1 MMYFLQSK
9 KFYLW
14 VIIGQG
20 GREMDKITD
29 TFGLSRVIEPKD
41 TVPVTAWRVDNHRE
55 ISTEECR
62 ISLEL
67 IHLERDCFQQF
78 CSECGFDEAKIIA
91 KILDLINRRGKL
103 HNPFTNTAG
112 QFYGTIE
119 EMGSDFEKSTPYHKG
134 DSIFCLTTMTA
145 HPIYIEKIHKIDYS
159 YGELTVTGYGIVF
172 IGSPLTTIP
181 PGLQLNYTMAT
192 FDEAASLYS
201 IHNVSNKGKRYLVIG
216 KDLVSS
222 ITYVCSIKK
231 AVGDNCYITV
241 ILDED
246 GIGTLTPEQVK
257 HELAGWTN
265 SSYILNVAQP
275 VNSSE
280 VVLKEEKE
288 HYDMTINC
296 EDLLGSEVLSVILT
310 RNKGKLY
317 FTSLKN
323 GYTQSILIAESMSK
337 ELETYV
343 LGQFI
348 IGYEKFTFD
357 LLISIAKDL
366 NKINKLYESQSIAF
380 RQATK
385 KASTMLSEK
394 NGKIDDF
401 IFGSATMKSLIDEAL
416 NIAQYDCNII
426 LQGET
431 GVGKEKILDL
441 IHKNSIRKNKPCIKI
456 NCATIQESLAE
467 SEFFGYAAGSFTGA
481 QATGKKGYFELAN
494 GGTLFL
500 DEVGT
505 LSLNL
510 QSKLLRVLQESQF
523 YKVGGTAPVNI
534 NVRVICA
541 NNVSL
546 RQLVEQGKFRED
558 LYYRLNICTIT
569 VPSLRERR
577 DDIVPLAISF
587 LNNYC
592 RQYEIDK
599 EFDST
604 ALSKL
609 ADYDWPGNVRELEN
623 LIHRAVI
630 SVKSHII
637 TGDNIQEV
645 LNEDIYD
652 DLVME
657 LKRNM
662 RASSYL
668 NFDEIMEQ
676 QEKQLIEY
684 ALKKFGTTRKAADF
698 LHMSQPKL
706 MRKKQKY
713 NILL

>member
-1 MMYFLQSK
+1 MN
-9 KFYLW
+9 
-14 VIIGQG
+14 
-20 GREMDKITD
+20 ITND

-41 TVPVTAWRVDNHRE
+41 AVPVTAWKVDNHRE
-55 ISTEECR
+55 ISPAECR
-62 ISLEL
+62 VSLKL

-119 EMGSDFEKSTPYHKG
+119 EMGSEFEKSSQYHIG

-145 HPIYIEKIHKIDYS
+145 HPIYIDKIHKIDYN
-159 YGELTVTGYGIVF
+159 YGELTVMGYGIVF
-172 IGSPLTTIP
+172 MTSPLTTIP
-181 PGLQLNYTMAT
+181 PALQLNYTMAT

-201 IHNVSNKGKRYLVIG
+201 IHNVSDEGQRYLVIG

-246 GIGTLTPEQVK
+246 GIGTLTPQQVK
-257 HELAGWTN
+257 HELAYWAN
-265 SSYILNVAQP
+265 SSYVLNVAQP
-275 VNSSE
+275 INSSKA
-280 VVLKEEKE
+280 VLKEEKK

-296 EDLLGSEVLSVILT
+296 EDLQGSEVLSVILT
-310 RNKGKLY
+310 RQKGKLY

-323 GYTQSILIAESMSK
+323 SYTQSILIAESMSK

-343 LGQFI
+343 LGQFVL
-348 IGYEKFTFD
+348 GYEKYTFD
-357 LLISIAKDL
+357 LLISIAKELDRV
-366 NKINKLYESQSIAF
+366 NKLYESQSIAF

-385 KASTMLSEK
+385 KSTVVAMEK
-394 NGKIDDF
+394 NKKIDDF
-401 IFGSATMKSLIDEAL
+401 IFGSSTTKALVDEGL

-426 LQGET
+426 IQGET

-441 IHKNSIRKNKPCIKI
+441 IHKNSTRKNKPCIKI
-456 NCATIQESLAE
+456 NCATIQENLAE
-467 SEFFGYAAGSFTGA
+467 SEFFGYEAGSFTGA
-481 QATGKKGYFELAN
+481 QASGKKGYFELAN
-494 GGTLFL
+494 GGILFL

-523 YKVGGTAPVNI
+523 YKVGGTAPINI

-541 NNVSL
+541 NNIPL
-546 RQLVEQGKFRED
+546 RQLVEQEKFRED
-558 LYYRLNICTIT
+558 LYYRLNIYTIT
-569 VPSLRERR
+569 VPPLRERS
-577 DDIVPLAISF
+577 DDIVPLATSF
-587 LNNYC
+587 LSNYC
-592 RQYEIDK
+592 KHYNIDK
-599 EFDST
+599 EFDAA
-604 ALSKL
+604 ALTKL

-630 SVKSHII
+630 SVKSHVI
-637 TGDNIQEV
+637 TGDHIQEV
-645 LNEDIYD
+645 LNENIYE

-676 QEKQLIEY
+676 QEKKLIEY

-713 NILL
+713 NILI

>member
-1 MMYFLQSK
+1 
-9 KFYLW
+9 
-14 VIIGQG
+14 
-20 GREMDKITD
+20 MDITND
-29 TFGLSRVIEPKD
+29 TFGLGRVIEPKAA
-41 TVPVTAWRVDNHRE
+41 VPVTAWKVDNQRE
-55 ISTEECR
+55 ISPLECR

-103 HNPFTNTAG
+103 HNPFTDTAG

-119 EMGSDFEKSTPYHKG
+119 EMGSEFEKSSRYHKG
-134 DSIFCLTTMTA
+134 DRIFCLTTMTA
-145 HPIYIEKIHKIDYS
+145 HPIYIDKIHKIDYN
-159 YGELTVTGYGIVF
+159 YGELAVSGYGIVF

-181 PGLQLNYTMAT
+181 PALQLNYTMAT

-201 IHNVSNKGKRYLVIG
+201 INSVSDEEKRYLVIG

-246 GIGTLTPEQVK
+246 GIGTLTPKQVK
-257 HELAGWTN
+257 QELLHWAN
-265 SSYILNVAQP
+265 SSYVLNVAQP
-275 VNSSE
+275 IRTSE

-288 HYDMTINC
+288 HYDLTINC
-296 EDLLGSEVLSVILT
+296 EDLLGSEVLSVMLT
-310 RNKGKLY
+310 RNKGRLY

-323 GYTQSILIAESMSK
+323 GYTQAILIAESMSK

-366 NKINKLYESQSIAF
+366 DRINKLYESQSIAL
-380 RQATK
+380 RQAAK
-385 KASTMLSEK
+385 KAIATSIE
-394 NGKIDDF
+394 NIGKTDDF
-401 IFGSATMKSLIDEAL
+401 IFSSSATKALVDEVL

-426 LQGET
+426 IQGET

-441 IHKNSIRKNKPCIKI
+441 IHKNSIRKNKLCIKI
-456 NCATIQESLAE
+456 NCATIQENLAE
-467 SEFFGYAAGSFTGA
+467 SEFFGYTPGAFTGA

-494 GGTLFL
+494 GGILFL

-505 LSLNL
+505 LALNL

-523 YKVGGTAPVNI
+523 YKVGGTTPINI

-541 NNVSL
+541 NNIPL

-569 VPSLRERR
+569 VPPLRDRR
-577 DDIVPLAISF
+577 DDIMTLAISF

-592 RQYEIDK
+592 KRYGIDK
-599 EFDST
+599 ELDPT
-604 ALSKL
+604 ALTKL
-609 ADYDWPGNVRELEN
+609 ANYDWPGNVRELEN

-630 SVKSHII
+630 SIKGHVI
-637 TGDNIQEV
+637 TGDDIQEV
-645 LNEDIYD
+645 LNENIYE
-652 DLVME
+652 DLVLD
-657 LKRNM
+657 LKRSM
-662 RASSYL
+662 RSSSSL
-668 NFDEIMEQ
+668 DFEKILEQ

-684 ALKKFGTTRKAADF
+684 ALKKFGTTRKAAEF

-706 MRKKQKY
+706 MRRKQKY
-713 NILL
+713 NILP

>member
-1 MMYFLQSK
+1 
-9 KFYLW
+9 
-14 VIIGQG
+14 
-20 GREMDKITD
+20 MDMTND
-29 TFGLSRVIEPKD
+29 TFGLSRVIEPK
-41 TVPVTAWRVDNHRE
+41 TAVPVTAWKVDNQKE
-55 ISTEECR
+55 TSPFECR

-91 KILDLINRRGKL
+91 KILDIINRRGKL

-112 QFYGTIE
+112 QFYGTLE
-119 EMGSDFEKSTPYHKG
+119 EMGSEFAKSSKYHIG
-134 DSIFCLTTMTA
+134 DRIFCLTTMTA
-145 HPIYIEKIHKIDYS
+145 HPIYIDKILKIDYN
-159 YGELTVTGYGIVF
+159 YGELTVSGYGIAF

-181 PGLQLNYTMAT
+181 PALQLNYTMAT

-201 IHNVSNKGKRYLVIG
+201 IHRVADEGKRYLVIG

-222 ITYVCSIKK
+222 ITYVCAIKK

-246 GIGTLTPEQVK
+246 GIGTLTPQQVK
-257 HELAGWTN
+257 HELAHWVN
-265 SSYILNVAQP
+265 SAYILNVAQP
-275 VNSSE
+275 ISSSE
-280 VVLKEEKE
+280 AVLKEEKE

-296 EDLLGSEVLSVILT
+296 EDLLGSEGLSVILT

-323 GYTQSILIAESMSK
+323 GYTPSILIAESMSK
-337 ELETYV
+337 EIETYV
-343 LGQFI
+343 LGQYI
-348 IGYEKFTFD
+348 IGYEEFTFD
-357 LLISIAKDL
+357 LLLTIAEDL
-366 NKINKLYESQSIAF
+366 NRINKLYDTQSIAF

-385 KASTMLSEK
+385 KAIAASIEK
-394 NGKIDDF
+394 TGKTDDF
-401 IFGSATMKSLIDEAL
+401 IFSSSATKVLVDEVL
-416 NIAQYDCNII
+416 NIAQYDCNVI

-456 NCATIQESLAE
+456 NCATIHENLAE
-467 SEFFGYAAGSFTGA
+467 SEFFGYEAGSFTGA

-494 GGTLFL
+494 GGILFL

-523 YKVGGTAPVNI
+523 YKVGGTTPINI

-541 NNVSL
+541 NNIPL
-546 RQLVEQGKFRED
+546 RQLVEQGNFRED

-569 VPSLRERR
+569 VPPLRDRR
-577 DDIVPLAISF
+577 DDIMTLAISF
-587 LNNYC
+587 LSNYC
-592 RQYEIDK
+592 KRYGIDK
-599 EFDST
+599 ELDPT
-604 ALSKL
+604 ALTKL
-609 ADYDWPGNVRELEN
+609 ANYDWPGNVRELEN

-630 SVKSHII
+630 SVKGHIM
-637 TGDNIQEV
+637 TGDDIQEV
-645 LNEDIYD
+645 LNENIYE
-652 DLVME
+652 DLVLD
-657 LKRNM
+657 LKRSM
-662 RASSYL
+662 RSSSSL
-668 NFDEIMEQ
+668 DFEKILEQ

-684 ALKKFGTTRKAADF
+684 ALKKFGTTRKAAEF
-698 LHMSQPKL
+698 LNMSQPKL

-713 NILL
+713 NILT

>member
-1 MMYFLQSK
+1 M
-9 KFYLW
+9 
-14 VIIGQG
+14 G
-20 GREMDKITD
+20 TTND
-29 TFGLSRVIEPKD
+29 TFGLSRVIEPKAA
-41 TVPVTAWRVDNHRE
+41 VPVTAWKVDNYKG
-55 ISTEECR
+55 ISPYECR

-91 KILDLINRRGKL
+91 KILDIINRRGKL

-112 QFYGTIE
+112 QFFGIIE
-119 EMGSDFEKSTPYHKG
+119 EMGSEFEKNSRYHIG
-134 DSIFCLTTMTA
+134 DRIFCLTTMTA
-145 HPIYIEKIHKIDYS
+145 HPIYIEKIHKIDYN

-172 IGSPLTTIP
+172 ISSPLTTIP
-181 PGLQLNYTMAT
+181 PALQFNYTMAT

-201 IHNVSNKGKRYLVIG
+201 IHCVSEKGKRYLVIG

-222 ITYVCSIKK
+222 ITYVSAIKK
-231 AVGDNCYITV
+231 AVGDDCYITV
-241 ILDED
+241 VLDED
-246 GIGTLTPEQVK
+246 GIGTLTPKQVK
-257 HELAGWTN
+257 QELAKWVN
-265 SSYILNVAQP
+265 SSYVLNVAQP
-275 VNSSE
+275 ISSSE
-280 VVLKEEKE
+280 TVLKEEKD
-288 HYDMTINC
+288 HYDLTINC

-310 RNKGKLY
+310 RHKGKLY

-323 GYTQSILIAESMSK
+323 GYTQSILVAESMSK

-348 IGYEKFTFD
+348 IGYEEFTFN
-357 LLISIAKDL
+357 LLLSIAKDL
-366 NKINKLYESQSIAF
+366 DRINKLYESQSIAF

-385 KASTMLSEK
+385 KAIAVSAEK
-394 NGKIDDF
+394 NGRIDDF
-401 IFGSATMKSLIDEAL
+401 IFSSSTTKALVDDAL

-481 QATGKKGYFELAN
+481 QASGKKGYFELAN
-494 GGTLFL
+494 GGILFL

-523 YKVGGTAPVNI
+523 YKVGGTTPINI

-541 NNVSL
+541 NNIPL

-569 VPSLRERR
+569 VPPLRDRR
-577 DDIVPLAISF
+577 DDIMALATTF

-592 RQYEIDK
+592 KRYGIDK
-599 EFDST
+599 ELDPT
-604 ALSKL
+604 AFTIL
-609 ADYDWPGNVRELEN
+609 ANYNWPGNVRELEN
-623 LIHRAVI
+623 LVHRAMI
-630 SVKSHII
+630 SVKDHII
-637 TGDNIQEV
+637 TGDDIQAV
-645 LNEDIYD
+645 LNENIYE
-652 DLVME
+652 DLVLD
-657 LKRNM
+657 LKRSM
-662 RASSYL
+662 RSSSSL
-668 NFDEIMEQ
+668 DFEKILEQ

-684 ALKKFGTTRKAADF
+684 ALKKFGTTRKAAEF
-698 LHMSQPKL
+698 LHLSQPKL

-713 NILL
+713 NISIND